1 MTVFATLGLFI
12 IDEFSYFDDEGL
24 PTTNILAPQIGGGG
38 TYAAIGARIWLPAD
52 QIAMMVDKG
61 HDFPASIYAR
71 LLEYGSEMWIFREQ
85 PNSVTTKALN
95 SYNGDHRNF
104 EYLTPRIRLTPKD
117 LIGTKGAKS
126 QMLHFICSPSRAFD
140 IMSEVKQVNGWLP
153 TTIYEPIPDR
163 CVPEELP
170 ALLKVLP
177 LISILSPNAEEA
189 LSILSL
195 HVQPKKWSIEQ
206 AADTFLEFGI
216 GNEGTGCVLIR
227 CGEMGAYVK
236 SRAREGMW
244 IDAFWN
250 SQEDSKRI
258 VDVTGAGN
266 SFLGG
271 LAAGLRLN
279 QGDVY
284 EATFYASVS
293 ASFVVEQQGLPAIS
307 SSNGQGLSLWNG
319 DLPTRRLQVLHAR
332 HGK

>member
-1 MTVFATLGLFI
+1 
-12 IDEFSYFDDEGL
+12 
-24 PTTNILAPQIGGGG
+24 
-38 TYAAIGARIWLPAD
+38 
-52 QIAMMVDKG
+52 MMVDKG